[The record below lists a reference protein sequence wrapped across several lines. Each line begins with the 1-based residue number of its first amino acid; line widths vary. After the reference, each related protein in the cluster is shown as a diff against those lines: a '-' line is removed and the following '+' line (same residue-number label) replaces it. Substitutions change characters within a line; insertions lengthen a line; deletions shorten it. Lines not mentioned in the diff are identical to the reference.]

1 MGNNKQDKT
10 GGRGDPGVVKP
21 LSGYKTAE
29 RVERAEREVT
39 PSAVFHPDGG
49 SGSRSVRVSRI

>member
-29 RVERAEREVT
+29 RVERVERGVT

-49 SGSRSVRVSRI
+49 SGYKGL